1 MKSITC
7 FLFMLFLL
15 SVDLFAQRIMVS
27 DMNKHLPGAVYKF
40 SFVQLTD
47 IHVGEGIA
55 DYGSTGYINDTM
67 PQGDI
72 GYSAIRL
79 RKAVN
84 WINAHAKKRNIR
96 FVVVTGDLTDS
107 GEKSEFDKVDEILS
121 SLTVP
126 FVPQIGNH
134 DVISHNNISKASTA
148 FGDSL
153 DMMVFRHE
161 FDTLRHFFDH
171 WNDGFRLTKVYSPYS
186 QAGQYL
192 QNFMFDYQGFGF
204 LFCDFNPRFK
214 DHRPATDHGPKPRL
228 NDFPGGSFDWLKN
241 TLQAYPNKGDHNIFI
256 FTHQPPH
263 HDMMAH
269 FNGLPTDEYDKLTQA
284 LLPYRDHLAFWLA
297 GHVHRNKSYPV
308 RTLHS
313 HKFVIKAR
321 ETAANKHYRNGLLR
335 VINVYEAP
343 ERN

>member
-1 MKSITC
+1 
-7 FLFMLFLL
+7 MLCSGSL
-15 SVDLFAQRIMVS
+15 SAQRIMVS
-27 DMNKHLPGAVYKF
+27 NLNQHEKGAVYKF
-40 SFVQLTD
+40 SFVQLSD
-47 IHVGEGIA
+47 IHVGEGIP
-55 DYGSTGYINDTM
+55 DYGSPGCMNDTM
-67 PQGDI
+67 PVGDI

-84 WINAHAKKRNIR
+84 WINAHAKERGVR

-107 GEKSEFDKVDEILS
+107 GEKSEFEKVDEILS
-121 SLTVP
+121 TLKVP
-126 FVPQIGNH
+126 FLPQIGNH
-134 DVISHNNISKASTA
+134 DVIAHTNDCKSSTA

-153 DMMVFRHE
+153 DNMIFKHE
-161 FDTLRHFFDH
+161 YDTLSHFFDH
-171 WNDGFRLTKVYSPYS
+171 WNDGYRLTKVYSPYS

-214 DHRPATDHGPKPRL
+214 DHRPVTDHGPKPRL
-228 NDFPGGSFDWLKN
+228 NDFAGGTFDWLTN
-241 TLQAYPNKGDHNIFI
+241 TLKTYPNKGNHNIFI

-284 LLPYRDHLAFWLA
+284 LLPYKEHFAFWLA
-297 GHVHRNKSYPV
+297 GHVHRNKAYRV
-308 RTLHS
+308 TTLRK
-313 HKFVIKAR
+313 HKFVLKAR

-335 VINVYEAP
+335 IINVYEAASK
-343 ERN
+343 